1 MDAHNF
7 IEEPRFP
14 KLISDILGTKFTKKE
29 ERNWSYQG
37 GNGAGQ
43 GSIWHTPFPIPDTS
57 LSTFSPLQPH

>member
-14 KLISDILGTKFTKKE
+14 KLISDILGTKFNKKE
-29 ERNWSYQG
+29 ERNWNYQG

-43 GSIWHTPFPIPDTS
+43 GQIDLTYPIPDS
-57 LSTFSPLQPH
+57 KS